1 MWTLG
6 IDVAKRSHRAT
17 LLDEDSQPVFRNLAV
32 EHTREGVER
41 LCQRLTE
48 TGQRPEDIRVGME
61 ATGHY

>member
-17 LLDEDSQPVFRNLAV
+17 LLDEDGQTVFRNLAV
-32 EHTREGVER
+32 PHSRDGVELLR
-41 LCQRLTE
+41 QRLTE
-48 TGQRPEDIRVGME
+48 TGQPPADIRVGME